1 MIEEL
6 LTRIPAQEFLNKY
19 PSDRWKEII
28 ADVIEIGILN
38 LKNSFGTD
46 EFSRSDIKS
55 VLNDLRHYT
64 PGSQDF
70 PTYTRYQNEQYRKT
84 QGRGYFDPK
93 TNTIKIKREVPL
105 YNGLYNN
112 PDYYNTS

>member
-6 LTRIPAQEFLNKY
+6 LTRPPAQEFLNKY
-19 PSDRWKEII
+19 PSDRWKEVIG
-28 ADVIEIGILN
+28 DVIEIGILN

-70 PTYTRYQNEQYRKT
+70 PAYTTYQNKEYKKMKESQ
-84 QGRGYFDPK
+84 YFDPIRRRIETRK
-93 TNTIKIKREVPL
+93 
-105 YNGLYNN
+105 
-112 PDYYNTS
+112 

>member
-1 MIEEL
+1 MIEEF
-6 LTRIPAQEFLNKY
+6 LTRPPAQEFLNKY
-19 PSDRWKEII
+19 PSDRWKEVIG
-28 ADVIEIGILN
+28 DVIEIGILN

-70 PTYTRYQNEQYRKT
+70 PAYTTYQNKEYKKMKENQ
-84 QGRGYFDPK
+84 YFDPIRRRIETRK
-93 TNTIKIKREVPL
+93 
-105 YNGLYNN
+105 
-112 PDYYNTS
+112 

>member
-6 LTRIPAQEFLNKY
+6 LTRPPAQEFLNKY
-19 PSDRWKEII
+19 PSDRWKEVIG
-28 ADVIEIGILN
+28 DVIEIGILN

-70 PTYTRYQNEQYRKT
+70 PAYTTYQNKEYKRMKESQ
-84 QGRGYFDPK
+84 YFDP
-93 TNTIKIKREVPL
+93 IRRKIEIRK
-105 YNGLYNN
+105 
-112 PDYYNTS
+112 

>member
-1 MIEEL
+1 MIDEL

-19 PSDRWKEII
+19 PSDRWKEVI

-64 PGSQDF
+64 PGSQEF
-70 PTYTRYQNEQYRKT
+70 PVYNSYHNEEYRKT
-84 QGRGYFDPK
+84 NGKTFYDPK
-93 TNTIKIKREVPL
+93 TNTLRTRREIPLDEKI
-105 YNGLYNN
+105 
-112 PDYYNTS
+112 YYN